1 MSRRM
6 IRLVL
11 LFGAVLIVGIIIVQ
25 VYWVRKAFDLKEK
38 QFNQTVTIALKNVA
52 ERIAGFNHSALA
64 IDDPVTQV
72 SSGYYVINVNSQ
84 IDAAVLEHY
93 LKAEFNSF
101 NIHQD
106 YEYAIYDCATN
117 RMIYGNYISD
127 AGRGERMSHN
137 VNLPKYNRYT
147 YYFGIYFPERPGVLA
162 GKMDIW
168 VFSSAILL
176 LVICFFAYT
185 MYVILK
191 QNRLSEIQKDFV
203 NNMTHEFKTP
213 LSTISVSTSVLG
225 SPDILQ
231 QPEKLSTYTNII
243 KEESNKLVSQV
254 EKVLQMATL
263 ERHSIDLKLETLN
276 LCEVIRQVV
285 DTIKMNAH
293 KEVSVDIEIAA
304 GKNLIMAD
312 RMHLSNVIY
321 NLLDNAIKYS
331 PEPAYIHISTII
343 VNNRLLL
350 QIADKGIGM
359 GRKDIRKVF
368 DKFYRVPT
376 GNRHDVKGFGLG
388 LYYVKN
394 ITDAHKWKIDVQS
407 ISGQGS
413 TFTISIP
420 VAHE

>member
-1 MSRRM
+1 M

-11 LFGAVLIVGIIIVQ
+11 IFGAISIIGIIIIQ

-38 QFNQTVTIALKNVA
+38 QFNQTVTIALKNAA

-64 IDDPVTQV
+64 VDDPVTQV
-72 SSGYYVINVNSQ
+72 SSGYYVVNVNSQ

-93 LKAEFNSF
+93 LKAEFSSF

-117 RMIYGNYISD
+117 RMIYGNYISSSGKD
-127 AGRGERMSHN
+127 EAASRN
-137 VNLPKYNRYT
+137 VNLPKYNKYT
-147 YYFGIYFPERPGVLA
+147 YYFGIYFPNRPGVLA

-176 LVICFFAYT
+176 LVIGFFAYT

-213 LSTISVSTSVLG
+213 LSTISVSTSVL
-225 SPDILQ
+225 SNPDILQ

-243 KEESNKLVSQV
+243 KEESHKLVTQV

-263 ERHSIDLKLETLN
+263 ERSSIELKPEIVNLE
-276 LCEVIRQVV
+276 EVLKDIIERV
-285 DTIKMNAH
+285 KMNVRKPLQIALDIQTEKH
-293 KEVSVDIEIAA
+293 SVQ
-304 GKNLIMAD
+304 AD

-331 PEPAYIHISTII
+331 AAEACIHISL
-343 VNNRLLL
+343 VNKEQKLVLS
-350 QIADKGIGM
+350 IADKGIGL
-359 GRKDIRKVF
+359 GQKDIKKVF

-394 ITDAHKWKIDVQS
+394 IVDAHKWKIDLQS
-407 ISGQGS
+407 TAGSGT
-413 TFTISIP
+413 TFTISIS
-420 VAHE
+420 VNNG